1 MSSNPGFVRGRVFS
15 HVVGITVLI
24 TLLFVG
30 GCTTS
35 GGGGGGG
42 GEGQLAVATLSGG
55 LPAGS
60 VSVGGGTYPS
70 TTLKAT
76 GGTAPYTW
84 AVTAGSNLPA
94 GLKLSASGV
103 ISGSPTTAGTF
114 NFSVTVTDSATP
126 VHTASG
132 SLSITIN
139 GALTFTGPGTM
150 SSGEAGAAYSATLT
164 QTGGVGPFTW
174 VVSSGALPNGLSLS
188 GSGAIGGTI
197 SPTATPGTF
206 TFTAKVTDSQ
216 GNNVVSG
223 ALSIIVDAALTITP
237 PTFSNGIV
245 GISYASPAFIASGGS
260 GTGYNFAVASGSLPT
275 SLAIAPGTG
284 VISGTPTAAGTFT
297 FAVKV
302 TDSLGFTATTGSLSI
317 TINGALTIKPPT
329 LPAGIVGSS
338 YPTETFT
345 ASGGSGTGYTFT
357 LASGTLPNPL
367 TLGTNGAIASAV
379 PTAAGTSTF
388 TVKVTDSLG
397 DTATSGSLSITIDPT
412 LVITP
417 PTFPAG
423 IVGVSYPAET
433 FTASGGSGTGYTF
446 SLASGSLPA
455 PLTLGTSGTIASATP
470 TAAGTFTFTAKV
482 TDSQGF
488 TATSGTLS
496 ITIAPALVITPPSFP
511 TGVVSVAYPA
521 ETFTASGGSG
531 SGYTFTLAS
540 GSLPNPLTLG
550 ANGTIASAVPTA
562 AGKSTFTVKVT
573 DSLGN
578 TATTGTLSITINGPL
593 TITPPTFPTGVV
605 GASYPA
611 ETFTASGGSG
621 VGYTFSLASG
631 SLPAPLTLG
640 TNGTIPS
647 AIPTASG
654 TSTFT
659 VTVTDSLADT
669 ATTGSLSITI
679 DPALVITPPTFPTGI
694 VGVSYPAET
703 FTASGGSGSGYTFT
717 LASGSLPAPL
727 TLGTNGTIAS
737 ATPTAAGTFTFTVKV
752 TDSLGFTATSASL
765 SIKINAALAVVPP
778 VFPTGVV
785 GASYPAETFTATGGS
800 GTGYTFTLASGALPN
815 PLTLGTNGTI
825 ASAVPTAPGTF
836 TFTVRVTDS
845 LSETATS
852 GSLSITIDPALLI
865 TPPTFPTG
873 IVGASYPAET
883 FTASGGSGTGYTFSL
898 ASGSLPSPLT
908 LGANG
913 TIASATPTASGTF
926 TFTVKVTDSL
936 GNTATTSSL
945 SITIDPTIVITPPSF
960 PTGVVGVSYPAKTFT
975 ATGGS
980 GTGYTFTLASGS
992 LPNPLTL
999 GANGT
1004 IASATPTASGTS
1016 TFTVKVT
1023 DSLGN
1028 TATTGTLTITIN
1040 GALTITPPTF
1050 PTGIVGA
1057 SYPAETFTASGG
1069 SGTGYTFTLAS
1080 GALPTPLTLGANG
1093 TIASAIPTG
1102 SGTFTFTVTVTD
1114 SFADTATTGS
1124 LSITIDPGLVIT
1136 PPTFP
1141 AGTVGTSYPAET
1153 FTASGGSGTGYTF
1166 TLASGSLPNPLT
1178 LGTNGTIASATPTTA
1193 GTYTFTVK
1201 VTDSLGFTAT
1211 SGSLSIKINPV
1222 LSITPPT
1229 FPSGVVGVSYPAET
1243 FTASGGSGTGYTFTL
1258 ASGSLPNPLTL
1269 GTNGTIASAAPTGAG
1284 TSTFTVKVTDSL
1296 GNTATTGTLS
1306 ITINLSLTINPPT
1319 FPTGII
1325 GASYPAETFTATGGS
1340 GTGYTFT
1347 LASGSLPTPL
1357 TLGTNG
1363 TIASAT
1369 PTVSGT
1375 FTFTVKVTDSASN
1388 TATSGSLSITIDPT
1402 LTITP
1407 PSFPIG
1413 VVNVAYPAETF
1424 TASGGSGTGYTFTLA
1439 SGSLPNPLTLGT
1451 NGTIA
1456 SATPTA
1462 TGTSTFTVK
1471 VTDSLGNTATTG
1483 SLSITING
1491 SLTITPPA
1499 FPTGIIG
1506 ASYAAKTF
1514 TASGGSGTGYTFT
1527 LASGSLPTPLTL
1539 GTNGTIASATPTAS
1553 GTFTFTVKVTD
1564 SLGDTATTSSLS
1576 LTIDP
1581 ALVITPPTFPTGSLG
1596 VSYPA
1601 ETFTATGGSGTGYT
1615 FTLASGSLPTPLT
1628 LGTNG
1633 TIASATPTVSGTFTF
1648 TVKVTDSLGFT
1659 ATTGSLSITING
1671 ASCTTCT
1678 ISGTVTGPWVSDVTI
1693 TLSGAG
1699 SATTTTN
1706 ASGQYSFANLTAG
1719 GSYTVT
1725 PSLAG
1730 YSYSPAAPVIVLD
1743 SDTTQNFTATS
1754 NLTSYSISGTI
1765 TYAGS
1770 HTGNTIIRVFPNG
1783 CIGCGVLAGTS
1794 ISFAPTS
1801 GGTAYTI
1808 TGLAP
1813 VNGGEN
1819 ANGSYVLT
1827 AEIDTLGTGVTNE
1840 SNPEGTSGTVTINS
1854 ANVTGV
1860 DFALVDR
1867 TPSAPQ
1873 TPTQFNVAPNNT
1885 VALVQYRGPQD
1896 SNGEEIATSYKVYY
1910 GTDTNASNGVGSP
1923 KTFKAQGQ
1931 GNDVLILSGLANG
1944 ATYFKMSAVNGEGES
1959 ATTAI
1964 IGPLTLGAGTGANTV
1979 SGTVTFPAG
1988 TTFTGPL
1995 YVGVYSNGG
2004 SGIYVEEIAS
2014 PTNPQAYSIS
2024 GVPSGTYQNFGIVDQ
2039 NKDGQIDAGDISNV
2053 NSQIN
2058 PPTLVVSGNTTGN
2071 ITLTNPTAQISMPTS
2086 VFGSSGQ
2093 PNSYG
2098 LGLNVNSG
2106 SKLPISMIMFS
2117 GKNVAVPYDMNAD
2130 SHNAQYSPI
2139 YSNSI
2144 SPTAGDTYLI
2154 QVTFSNGT
2162 TQIVPVSLSA
2172 VLNSFPQNLEMNSP
2186 VANTATV
2193 PVLNWTAP
2201 ATPPTITPYTYQV
2214 NLNSN
2219 NGTPQE
2225 NWNYSGPGN
2234 GNGIPSTQTNVQF
2247 DVDGSANPSSSLTPG
2262 GSYSWSVTVQ
2272 DNANNSAQYMTN
2284 YTVPGGA
2291 PQSPVVTVSFNP
2303 TAIPVSGQSTLVF
2316 FIQNPNGATTL
2327 TGIAFSDT
2335 LTGGLT
2341 VVGST
2346 PTNSCGGSFTG
2357 TGAGSTSLSLSGVTL
2372 AAGASCQTGVQVT
2385 AGTAGTIN
2393 NQTGTVTS
2401 NEAGTGATSNTAS
2414 LAVGGTGTLPPI
2426 INISFNPNSIQ
2437 TDFSTTLFFNIS
2449 NPNSSASLSGID
2461 FTDNLPSNL
2470 FVLFPNNGI
2479 SGSCGSGTITAVAG
2493 SSQISLSGGTLASG
2507 GNCSFSV
2514 NVTATASGT
2523 INDET
2528 GAISSNE
2535 GGTGGTS
2542 NVASLTVTNP
2552 TPATCAGAPT
2562 GQESI
2567 LSGRWVVLVQGWQG
2581 TGPGFPTASVFSFS
2595 ANGAGAFN
2603 DVTGSGVTG
2612 DIDSNYAA
2620 NGANSVFTSTLLT
2633 AGSSYAVGLDPT
2645 NGTGYVG
2652 CMTLAN
2658 SGATGVSA
2666 SSVVLRF
2673 TLSVPSGT
2681 AVHGRIIQ
2689 WTDNS
2694 GNGSGVRVTG
2704 VMLPQDATAFSGGTF
2719 ANLKSNYAFGEDGMD
2734 PAFDHVAVA
2743 GTFSLN
2749 TSTGQASAT
2758 YDLDDAGSIASQ
2770 QTESPTITNLSSK
2783 TGRALSTATPEGQS
2797 AATHTALYIVN
2808 ANEFFLVGIDP
2819 YSTTALTSGR
2829 AVATGTAFTTSSLS
2843 GNYVMYLTSGGAIAD
2858 MGLGVLSLSNG
2869 TINNTSTLY
2878 TYEAGNPPTTVNP
2891 SGSYTVA
2898 SSGRMTLGAG
2908 APVIYLATPQSNTEP
2923 ITGFVVGTDS
2933 SGSAGELIVGANSNV
2948 SVSSMAGNYIFGNI
2962 NPGDSTV
2969 KDETGV
2975 ATIDSSGNV
2984 SGYHFTSMLSGL
2996 SDGALNSGGGSSPF
3010 LTITNS
3016 PLPGF
3021 CSVDTGTIAVTNGVQ
3036 IWFIDTGD
3044 SNNSPASI
3052 SFIEP

>member
-1 MSSNPGFVRGRVFS
+1 MSSKPGFIRGGVFGQ
-15 HVVGITVLI
+15 VVGILALI
-24 TLLFVG
+24 AILFVS
-30 GCTTS
+30 GCTVGGS
-35 GGGGGGG
+35 GGSG
-42 GEGQLAVATLSGG
+42 GEGQLAVETLSGG

-60 VSVGGGTYPS
+60 VSEGGGTYPA
-70 TTLKAT
+70 TTLQAS

-84 AVTAGSNLPA
+84 AVTAGSSLPP
-94 GLKLSASGV
+94 GLNLSAAGV
-103 ISGSPTTAGTF
+103 ISGGPTAAGAF
-114 NFSVTVTDSATP
+114 SFSVTVTDAATP
-126 VHTASG
+126 AHTANG

-139 GALTFTGPGTM
+139 PKLTIT
-150 SSGEAGAAYSATLT
+150 SSVTLPAGEVSAVYAATLT
-164 QTGGVGPFTW
+164 QSGGVGPFTW
-174 VVSSGALPNGLSLS
+174 VVSSGTLPNGLSLS
-188 GSGAIGGTI
+188 SSGTIGGTI
-197 SPTATPGTF
+197 SASATPGTF
-206 TFTAKVTDSQ
+206 SFTAKVTDSQ

-223 ALSIIVDAALTITP
+223 TLSITVDSALTITP
-237 PTFSNGIV
+237 PAFPLGIV
-245 GISYASPAFIASGGS
+245 GSAYAAPAFSASGGS
-260 GTGYNFAVASGSLPT
+260 GSGYTYAVASGSLPT
-275 SLAIAPGTG
+275 SLAITPGTG
-284 VISGTPTAAGTFT
+284 VISGTPTVAGTFT

-302 TDSLGFTATTGSLSI
+302 TDSLGLSATAGNLSI
-317 TINGALTIKPPT
+317 TINGALAIK
-329 LPAGIVGSS
+329 A
-338 YPTETFT
+338 
-345 ASGGSGTGYTFT
+345 
-357 LASGTLPNPL
+357 
-367 TLGTNGAIASAV
+367 
-379 PTAAGTSTF
+379 
-388 TVKVTDSLG
+388 
-397 DTATSGSLSITIDPT
+397 
-412 LVITP
+412 

-423 IVGVSYPAET
+423 IVGASYPAET
-433 FTASGGSGTGYTF
+433 FTASGGSGT
-446 SLASGSLPA
+446 
-455 PLTLGTSGTIASATP
+455 
-470 TAAGTFTFTAKV
+470 
-482 TDSQGF
+482 
-488 TATSGTLS
+488 
-496 ITIAPALVITPPSFP
+496 
-511 TGVVSVAYPA
+511 
-521 ETFTASGGSG
+521 
-531 SGYTFTLAS
+531 GYTFTLAS

-562 AGKSTFTVKVT
+562 AGTSTFTVKVTDSLSNTATTASLSITIDPTLVITPPSFPAGIVGASYPAETFTASGGSGTGYTFALASGSLPAPLTLGANGTIASATPTAAGTFTFTAKVTDSLGFTATSGSLSITIAPALVITAPTFPTGVLGVSYPAKTFTASGGSGTGYTFALASGSLPNPMILGAGGTIASAVPTLAGTSTFTVKVT

-578 TATTGTLSITINGPL
+578 TATTGSLSIIINGPL
-593 TITPPTFPTGVV
+593 AISAPTFPTGVV
-605 GASYPA
+605 GASYAA

-621 VGYTFSLASG
+621 AGYTFTLASG
-631 SLPAPLTLG
+631 ALPNPLTLG
-640 TNGTIPS
+640 TNGTIAS
-647 AIPTASG
+647 ATPTAAG
-654 TSTFT
+654 TFTFT
-659 VTVTDSLADT
+659 VTVTDSLDDT

-703 FTASGGSGSGYTFT
+703 FTATGGSGTGYTFT

-727 TLGTNGTIAS
+727 VLGTNGTIAS
-737 ATPTAAGTFTFTVKV
+737 ATPTTAGTFTFTVKV
-752 TDSLGFTATSASL
+752 TDSLGFTATSSSL
-765 SIKINAALAVVPP
+765 SIKINTALAIIAPA
-778 VFPTGVV
+778 FPTGAV

-815 PLTLGTNGTI
+815 PLTLGANGTI
-825 ASAVPTAPGTF
+825 ASAIPTASGTF
-836 TFTVRVTDS
+836 TFTVKVTDS

-852 GSLSITIDPALLI
+852 GSLSITIDPALVI

-883 FTASGGSGTGYTFSL
+883 FTASGGSGSGYTFAL
-898 ASGSLPSPLT
+898 ASGSLPNPLT

-913 TIASATPTASGTF
+913 TIASAVPTAAGTS

-936 GNTATTSSL
+936 GNTATSGSL
-945 SITIDPTIVITPPSF
+945 SITIDPGLVITPPSF
-960 PTGVVGVSYPAKTFT
+960 PNGVVGVSYPAKTFT
-975 ATGGS
+975 ASGGS

-1004 IASATPTASGTS
+1004 IASAVPTASGTS

-1028 TATTGTLTITIN
+1028 TATTGTLSITIN

-1050 PTGIVGA
+1050 PTGVVGA

-1080 GALPTPLTLGANG
+1080 GSLPTPLALGANG
-1093 TIASAIPTG
+1093 TIASAVPAAA
-1102 SGTFTFTVTVTD
+1102 GTSTFTVTVTD
-1114 SFADTATTGS
+1114 SLADTATTGS
-1124 LSITIDPGLVIT
+1124 LSITIDPSLVIT

-1178 LGTNGTIASATPTTA
+1178 LGTNGTIASATPTAA
-1193 GTYTFTVK
+1193 GTFTFTVK
-1201 VTDSLGFTAT
+1201 VTDSLGFTAI
-1211 SGSLSIKINPV
+1211 SGSLSIKINPA
-1222 LSITPPT
+1222 LTITPPS
-1229 FPSGVVGVSYPAET
+1229 FPSGVVGVAYPAET
-1243 FTASGGSGTGYTFTL
+1243 FTATGGSGAGYTFTL

-1269 GTNGTIASAAPTGAG
+1269 GANGTIASAVPTAAG
-1284 TSTFTVKVTDSL
+1284 TSTFIVKVTDSL

-1306 ITINLSLTINPPT
+1306 ITINLSLVITPPT
-1319 FPTGII
+1319 FPTGVI
-1325 GASYPAETFTATGGS
+1325 GASYPAETFTASGGS

-1388 TATSGSLSITIDPT
+1388 TATSGSLSIVIDPT
-1402 LTITP
+1402 LIITP

-1413 VVNVAYPAETF
+1413 VVGVSYPAETF

-1456 SATPTA
+1456 SAVPTA
-1462 TGTSTFTVK
+1462 SGTSTFTVK

-1483 SLSITING
+1483 TLSITING
-1491 SLTITPPA
+1491 ALTITPPS
-1499 FPTGIIG
+1499 FPTGIVG
-1506 ASYAAKTF
+1506 ASYGAKTF

-1527 LASGSLPTPLTL
+1527 LASGSLPTPLVL
-1539 GTNGTIASATPTAS
+1539 GTNGTIAAATPTAA

-1564 SLGDTATTSSLS
+1564 SLSDTATTSSLS
-1576 LTIDP
+1576 ITIDP

-1601 ETFTATGGSGTGYT
+1601 EAFTASGGSGTGYT
-1615 FTLASGSLPTPLT
+1615 FTLASGSLPNPLA

-1659 ATTGSLSITING
+1659 ATTGSLSITITG
-1671 ASCTTCT
+1671 ASCTNCT
-1678 ISGTVTGPWVSDVTI
+1678 ISGTVTGPWVQDVTI

-1699 SATTTTN
+1699 TATTTTN
-1706 ASGQYSFANLTAG
+1706 ASGQYSFASLTAG
-1719 GSYTVT
+1719 GTYTVT
-1725 PSLAG
+1725 PTLAG
-1730 YSYSPAAPVIVLD
+1730 YTYSPAAPVIVLD
-1743 SDTTQNFTATS
+1743 SDTTQNFSATS
-1754 NLTSYSISGTI
+1754 DLTSYSISGTVS
-1765 TYAGS
+1765 YAGS

-1783 CIGCGVLAGTS
+1783 CTNCGVMAGTS
-1794 ISFAPTS
+1794 ISSAPS
-1801 GGTAYTI
+1801 AGGTAYTI

-1813 VNGGEN
+1813 VGGGEN

-1860 DFALVDR
+1860 DITLVDR
-1867 TPSAPQ
+1867 TPSAAQ
-1873 TPTQFNVAPNNT
+1873 TPTQFSVAPNNT
-1885 VALVQYRGPQD
+1885 VALVQYKGPQD

-1910 GTDTNASNGVGSP
+1910 GTDTNASNGAGSP
-1923 KTFKAQGQ
+1923 KTFKAHGQ
-1931 GNDVLILSGLANG
+1931 GSNVLILSGLANG
-1944 ATYFKMSAVNGEGES
+1944 ATYFKMSSVNGGGES

-1964 IGPLTLGAGTGANTV
+1964 IGPLTLAAGTGADTV
-1979 SGTVTFPAG
+1979 SGTVTFPTG

-1995 YVGVYSNGG
+1995 YVGVYSNSG
-2004 SGIYVEEIAS
+2004 SGIYVERIAS

-2024 GVPSGTYQNFGIVDQ
+2024 GVPSGSYQNFGIVDQ
-2039 NKDGQIDAGDISNV
+2039 NNDGEIDAGDISNV

-2071 ITLTNPTAQISMPTS
+2071 ITLTNPTAQISIPTS

-2093 PNSYG
+2093 PNSYS
-2098 LGLNVNSG
+2098 LNLNVNTG

-2130 SHNAQYSPI
+2130 THNAQYSPI
-2139 YSNSI
+2139 YANSI
-2144 SPTAGDTYLI
+2144 SPTAGDTYQIL
-2154 QVTFSNGT
+2154 VTFSDAS

-2201 ATPPTITPYTYQV
+2201 ATLPTILPYSYSV

-2262 GSYSWSVTVQ
+2262 GSYNWSVTVQ
-2272 DNANNSAQYMTN
+2272 DNANNQAQYSTT

-2291 PQSPVVTVSFNP
+2291 VQSPVVTVSFNP
-2303 TAIPVSGQSTLVF
+2303 TSIAVGGNATLVF
-2316 FIQNPNGATTL
+2316 FIQNPNGATSL
-2327 TGIAFSDT
+2327 TGIALSDT
-2335 LTGGLT
+2335 LPSGLT
-2341 VVGST
+2341 VLGSAFS
-2346 PTNSCGGSFTG
+2346 NSCGGTFTG
-2357 TGAGSTSLSLSGVTL
+2357 TGAGSTSLSLSGVTV

-2385 AGTAGTIN
+2385 AGTAGTYN
-2393 NQTGTVTS
+2393 DQTGNVTS
-2401 NEAGTGATSNTAS
+2401 NEGGTGAMSNTAS
-2414 LAVGGTGTLPPI
+2414 LVVGGTGILPPTI
-2426 INISFNPNSIQ
+2426 SISFNPNAIQ
-2437 TDFSTTLFFNIS
+2437 VDFSTTLFFNIS
-2449 NPNSSASLSGID
+2449 NPNSSSSLSGID

-2470 FVLFPNNGI
+2470 FVLSPNNGI

-2493 SSQISLSGGTLASG
+2493 SASISLSGGTIAAA

-2514 NVTATASGT
+2514 NVTATAAGT
-2523 INDET
+2523 INDVT

-2542 NVASLTVTNP
+2542 NVAPLTVNNP
-2552 TPATCAGAPT
+2552 TPATCSGAPS
-2562 GQESI
+2562 GQESV

-2581 TGPGFPTASVFSFS
+2581 TGPGTPTASVFNFS

-2612 DIDSNYAA
+2612 DIDSNNAA

-2681 AVHGRIIQ
+2681 AVHGHIIQ

-2694 GNGSGVRVTG
+2694 GNGSGVRVAG
-2704 VMLPQDATAFSGGTF
+2704 VMLPQDATAFSGGTL
-2719 ANLKSNYAFGEDGMD
+2719 ANLKSNYAFGEDGLD
-2734 PAFDHVAVA
+2734 TSSDHFAIA

-2749 TSTGQASAT
+2749 TTTGHATAT
-2758 YDLDDAGSIASQ
+2758 YDLDDAGSVASQ
-2770 QTESPTITNLSSK
+2770 QSESPTISNLSST
-2783 TGRALSTATPEGQS
+2783 TGRALFTATPEGAS

-2819 YSTTALTSGR
+2819 YSTTALASGR
-2829 AVATGTAFTTSSLS
+2829 AVATGTTFSTSSLS
-2843 GNYVMYLTSGGAIAD
+2843 GNYVIYVTSSGGIAD

-2869 TINNTSTLY
+2869 AINNTSTLY
-2878 TYEAGNPPTTVNP
+2878 SYEAGSAPEVVNP

-2898 SSGRMTLGAG
+2898 TSGRMTLGAG
-2908 APVIYLATPQSNTEP
+2908 GPVIYLATPQSNTEP
-2923 ITGFVVGTDS
+2923 ITGFIVGTDS
-2933 SGSAGELIVGANSNV
+2933 SASAGELQVGANSNV
-2948 SVSSMAGNYIFGNI
+2948 SVSTMAGNYIFGNI

-2969 KDETGV
+2969 NDQCGV
-2975 ATIDSSGNV
+2975 ANLDSSGDV
-2984 SGYHFTSMLSGL
+2984 SGYQFRSTLSGL
-2996 SDGALNSGGGSSPF
+2996 SANALNSGGGSP
-3010 LTITNS
+3010 TVAITNS

-3021 CSVDTGTIAVTNGVQ
+3021 GSVGSGTIAISNGTR

-3052 SFIEP
+3052 NVIEP